1 MGNVIEINESV
12 FTKEVL
18 ESENAVLVD
27 FWAPWCG
34 PCRMMAP
41 ILESIV
47 PKVSPI
53 KVLKVN
59 TDENQA
65 LAAQYDIQGIP
76 CLIVFKDGKE
86 VERLVG
92 FTAET
97 MLLSKLETYK
107 K

>member
-1 MGNVIEINESV
+1 MGNIAEINEAT
-12 FTKEVL
+12 FKQEVL
-18 ESENAVLVD
+18 EATTTVLVD

-41 ILESIV
+41 VLESIA
-47 PKVSPI
+47 PKVSPV

-65 LAAQYDIQGIP
+65 LATKYDIQGIP
-76 CLIVFKDGKE
+76 CLILFKDGKE

-97 MLLSKLETYK
+97 ILLDKLEPYK